1 VLNRESWYPQ
11 AAGLDVGQKLRV
23 KHDCGSDRILLVS
36 RDDRGY
42 HAFCFR
48 CNEPGHAPPPQESLA
63 DKLARMARQRAAD
76 VAASRP
82 ELPEP
87 RVYGLDDWPVKA
99 RLWLY
104 RAGLGR
110 DRIGELGAYYHPP
123 SDRVVLPVLSG
134 GVPVFWQARAVDGRV
149 PKYLA
154 PSVDRSRVIPRYGSA
169 ANVTLTEDI
178 LSAYK
183 VGIVGEGWALMG
195 TRVSDH
201 ALSRLLVRGT
211 RVNVWMDNDLPPLFP
226 VNRGQIAAAK
236 IGKQLRAAGLE
247 VRNIISPRD
256 PKLMHA
262 DEIKE
267 LLCPT
272 RSTGSTGC
280 CPA

>member
-1 VLNRESWYPQ
+1 M
-11 AAGLDVGQKLRV
+11 GQKLRV
-23 KHDCGSDRILLVS
+23 KHDCGSDHIMLVS
-36 RDDRGY
+36 RDDAGFR
-42 HAFCFR
+42 AWCFR
-48 CNEPGHAPPPQESLA
+48 CNDGGSALPPQESLT
-63 DKLARMARQRAAD
+63 DKLARMARQREAD

-87 RVYGLDDWPVKA
+87 RVYGLDDWPSKA

-123 SDRVVLPVLSG
+123 SDRVVLPVLEG
-134 GVPVFWQARAVDGRV
+134 GEPVFWLARALDGRV

-154 PSVDRSRVIPRYGSA
+154 PSSDRTRVIPRFGA
-169 ANVTLTEDI
+169 AEDVTLTEDI

-183 VGIVGEGWALMG
+183 VGIVGEGWAMMG
-195 TRVSDH
+195 TRVNDY
-201 ALSRLLVRGT
+201 ALSILLLRRA

-226 VNRGQIAAAK
+226 VNRGQIAARK
-236 IGKQLRAAGLE
+236 IGTQLRAAGLE

-267 LLCPT
+267 LL
-272 RSTGSTGC
+272 
-280 CPA
+280 A